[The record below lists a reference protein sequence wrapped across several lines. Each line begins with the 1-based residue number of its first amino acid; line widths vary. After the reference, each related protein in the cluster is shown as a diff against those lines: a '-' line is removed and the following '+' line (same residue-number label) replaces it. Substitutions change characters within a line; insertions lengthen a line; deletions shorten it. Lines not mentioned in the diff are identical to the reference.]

1 MATGKSYYARPSYR
15 FLGTDQSYYST
26 TDSGLEFDESD
37 LYSSA
42 GSIHSDSPDFRRK
55 ISASGRSGK
64 KPSNRPSACAAASSG
79 AVASS
84 LPVNV
89 PDWSKILRGE
99 YRDNRRRSIE
109 DDDGDCE
116 DGGDWLDASGV
127 RLPPHEFLAKTR
139 MASFSVHEG
148 VGRTLKGRDLSR
160 VRNAIFEKI
169 GFQD

>member
-1 MATGKSYYARPSYR
+1 MATGKSYYARPSHR
-15 FLGTDQSYYST
+15 FLGTDQPYYAA
-26 TDSGLEFDESD
+26 TDSGFEFDESD
-37 LYSSA
+37 LYSA
-42 GSIHSDSPDFRRK
+42 SDSPDFRRK
-55 ISASGRSGK
+55 ISKPVRSVK
-64 KPSNRPSACAAASSG
+64 KSSNRPSTCGASSAAA
-79 AVASS
+79 ASS

-89 PDWSKILRGE
+89 PDWSKILRE
-99 YRDNRRRSIE
+99 EHRDNRRRSIV
-109 DDDGDCE
+109 DDD
-116 DGGDWLDASGV
+116 GDWLDASGG

>member
-15 FLGTDQSYYST
+15 FLGTDQPSYFTAS
-26 TDSGLEFDESD
+26 DSGLEFDESD
-37 LYSSA
+37 LYNP
-42 GSIHSDSPDFRRK
+42 IHSDSPDFRRI
-55 ISASGRSGK
+55 ISSSARSGK
-64 KPSNRPSACAAASSG
+64 KPSNRPSAVA
-79 AVASS
+79 ASS
-84 LPVNV
+84 LPINV
-89 PDWSKILRGE
+89 PDWSKILREE

-109 DDDGDCE
+109 DNDDDDDNE
-116 DGGDWLDASGV
+116 DGGGW
-127 RLPPHEFLAKTR
+127 LPPHEFLAKTR

>member
-1 MATGKSYYARPSYR
+1 MATRKSYYARPSHR
-15 FLGTDQSYYST
+15 FLGGTDQSYYAAN
-26 TDSGLEFDESD
+26 DSGFEFDESD

-42 GSIHSDSPDFRRK
+42 SAASDSPDFRRK
-55 ISASGRSGK
+55 ISKPVRSVK
-64 KPSNRPSACAAASSG
+64 KPSNRPSACAASS
-79 AVASS
+79 AVAASS

-89 PDWSKILRGE
+89 PDWSKILRE
-99 YRDNRRRSIE
+99 ERRDNRRRSVV
-109 DDDGDCE
+109 DDEE
-116 DGGDWLDASGV
+116 DGGDWLDASGG

>member
-1 MATGKSYYARPSYR
+1 MATGKSYYARPSHR
-15 FLGTDQSYYST
+15 LLGTDQSYYAAN
-26 TDSGLEFDESD
+26 DSSFEFDESD

-42 GSIHSDSPDFRRK
+42 ASDSPDFRRK
-55 ISASGRSGK
+55 ISKPGRSGK
-64 KPSNRPSACAAASSG
+64 KPSNRPSS
-79 AVASS
+79 AVAASS
-84 LPVNV
+84 LPMNV
-89 PDWSKILRGE
+89 PDWSKILREEHRG
-99 YRDNRRRSIE
+99 NRRRSVV
-109 DDDGDCE
+109 DDD
-116 DGGDWLDASGV
+116 GDWLDASGG

>member
-15 FLGTDQSYYST
+15 FLGTDQPSYFTAS
-26 TDSGLEFDESD
+26 DSGLEFDESD
-37 LYSSA
+37 LFNP
-42 GSIHSDSPDFRRK
+42 IHSDSPDFCRK
-55 ISASGRSGK
+55 ISSSVRSGK
-64 KPSNRPSACAAASSG
+64 KSSNRPSAASSAAA
-79 AVASS
+79 ASS

-109 DDDGDCE
+109 DNDDDDDDNE
-116 DGGDWLDASGV
+116 DGGDW
-127 RLPPHEFLAKTR
+127 LPPHEFLAKTR

-160 VRNAIFEKI
+160 VRNAIFEKF

>member
-15 FLGTDQSYYST
+15 FIGTDQPLYFSAS
-26 TDSGLEFDESD
+26 DSGLEFDEAD
-37 LYSSA
+37 LYNPVHV
-42 GSIHSDSPDFRRK
+42 HSDSTDFRRK
-55 ISASGRSGK
+55 ISSSSRSGNK
-64 KPSNRPSACAAASSG
+64 SSNRPSASSTVAAP
-79 AVASS
+79 SS
-84 LPVNV
+84 LPINV
-89 PDWSKILRGE
+89 PDWSKILREE

-109 DDDGDCE
+109 CDE
-116 DGGDWLDASGV
+116 DGSDWLDASGG

>member
-1 MATGKSYYARPSYR
+1 MATGKSYYARPSHR
-15 FLGTDQSYYST
+15 FLGTDQSYFAA
-26 TDSGLEFDESD
+26 TDSGFEFDESD

-42 GSIHSDSPDFRRK
+42 GFVHSDSHDFRRK
-55 ISASGRSGK
+55 VSSSGRSGK
-64 KPSNRPSACAAASSG
+64 TPSNRPSSCAASS
-79 AVASS
+79 AVTASS

-89 PDWSKILRGE
+89 PDWSKILREEPRG
-99 YRDNRRRSIE
+99 NRRRSIE
-109 DDDGDCE
+109 EDDHE
-116 DGGDWLDASGV
+116 DGGDWLDASGG
-127 RLPPHEFLAKTR
+127 RLPPHEFLARTR